1 MNAANDIAEFLAS
14 RRAKITPEQA
24 GLPSYGKRR
33 VPGLRRE
40 EVASLAGVSAD
51 YYRRLERGQV
61 SGVSE
66 LVLEA
71 LARALQLD
79 DAERTHLFDLARAAS
94 PVAPKRSRPLKTRV
108 RPVVQ
113 RLLDQIEAPAIV
125 STVHGDYLAANALGR
140 ALYAPVFESPEQP
153 ANSGRFTF
161 LDPAARDF
169 YPEWERL
176 ASELV
181 AALRSQA
188 GRNPYDRSLQ
198 DLIGELSTRSDEF
211 RVRWAAHN
219 VRFHRTGTKRLH
231 HPIVGE
237 LELSYETLTLD
248 ADDGLRLA
256 LYTAE
261 AGSASQQALDLLASW
276 TATPEPAP
284 RPGERTTDDADDD
297 SCNDPCP
304 DAQQRRHDARPRPGR
319 LPEPARGDHGRR
331 RDGAARRLPA
341 DRHRRR
347 LRQRARG
354 RRGVRASGLDRSEVF
369 LETKLWISDYGY
381 DETLHGF
388 EKSAGKL
395 GVDQSTCYSSTRRC
409 RPHSTARSRPTG
421 PPETLLADGRVARHR
436 RQQLHGRAP
445 DARCST
451 APTSCRPSTRSRCT
465 PTSPSPTSRP
475 STPSCGIL
483 TQAWSPIGGIPSTA
497 RAGEPPA
504 AR

>member
-1 MNAANDIAEFLAS
+1 MTAANDIAEFLAS

-79 DAERTHLFDLARAAS
+79 DAERAHLFDLARAAS
-94 PVAPKRSRPLKTRV
+94 PVAPKRSRPPKTRI
-108 RPVVQ
+108 RPVVR

-125 STVHGDYLAANALGR
+125 STVYGDYLAANALGR
-140 ALYAPVFESPEQP
+140 ALYAPVFDSPEQP

-161 LDPAARDF
+161 LDLAARDF

-176 ASELV
+176 ASDLV
-181 AALRSQA
+181 APALA
-188 GRNPYDRSLQ
+188 GRAQPYDRNLQ

-219 VRFHRTGTKRLH
+219 VRFHRTGTKRLQ

-248 ADDGLRLA
+248 ADDGLRMA

-261 AGSASQQALDLLASW
+261 AGSASQHALDLLASW
-276 TATPEPAP
+276 TATPDPTETRLSPDT
-284 RPGERTTDDADDD
+284 GER
-297 SCNDPCP
+297 
-304 DAQQRRHDARPRPGR
+304 
-319 LPEPARGDHGRR
+319 
-331 RDGAARRLPA
+331 
-341 DRHRRR
+341 
-347 LRQRARG
+347 
-354 RRGVRASGLDRSEVF
+354 
-369 LETKLWISDYGY
+369 
-381 DETLHGF
+381 
-388 EKSAGKL
+388 
-395 GVDQSTCYSSTRRC
+395 
-409 RPHSTARSRPTG
+409 
-421 PPETLLADGRVARHR
+421 
-436 RQQLHGRAP
+436 
-445 DARCST
+445 
-451 APTSCRPSTRSRCT
+451 
-465 PTSPSPTSRP
+465 
-475 STPSCGIL
+475 
-483 TQAWSPIGGIPSTA
+483 
-497 RAGEPPA
+497 
-504 AR
+504 